1 MMEISMGAG
10 ASVARAGT
18 DAAPADGG
26 DTAARRHKSGTME
39 LSYVP
44 MEWREMVPA
53 GHDHRDVADVCVD
66 RDDRV

>member
-1 MMEISMGAG
+1 MEISMGAG

-44 MEWREMVPA
+44 ME
-53 GHDHRDVADVCVD
+53 
-66 RDDRV
+66 